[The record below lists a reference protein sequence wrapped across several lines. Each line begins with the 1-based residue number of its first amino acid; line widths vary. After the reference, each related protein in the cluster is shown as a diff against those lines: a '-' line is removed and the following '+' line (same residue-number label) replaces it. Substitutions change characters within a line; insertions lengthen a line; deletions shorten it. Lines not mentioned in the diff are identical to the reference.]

1 VSIRIGLEKSLQ
13 SIKDKIYSMFDLT
26 KQSIWLSINYLLE
39 GQIDALEKIKDIE
52 KHSDIL
58 NLEVQEECMT
68 VLVRQQPVA
77 KDARFVVAMMEIS
90 SFFERIND
98 LSLEISEL
106 HPTKVSAE
114 LVDVKNNIMWMI
126 KRITN
131 MIDLNEDSLRT
142 GRIQALDKKLASL
155 DDDIDTLFEE
165 SMRKI
170 VQYLKK
176 ETKNVEDAV
185 KLLYIIR
192 HLERIGDIVAKTG
205 TRIIYIEKGRWIF
218 IK

>member
-1 VSIRIGLEKSLQ
+1 MRIRLQQALE
-13 SIKDKIYSMFDLT
+13 SIKDKVFNLFYIT
-26 KQSIWLSINYLLE
+26 KENISLSIMYLLGE
-39 GQIDALEKIKDIE
+39 APNALERIRELEIK
-52 KHSDIL
+52 SDYINL
-58 NLEVQEECMT
+58 NVIEECIT

-106 HPTKVSAE
+106 HPTKVKNPKLE
-114 LVDVKNNIMWMI
+114 KIKNNIMWMI
-126 KRITN
+126 KRIIY
-131 MIDLNEDSLRT
+131 MIDVNEESLRT
-142 GRIQALDKKLASL
+142 GRIVNIDNTLSSL
-155 DDDIDTLFEE
+155 DNDIDNLYNE
-165 SMRKI
+165 SLRLLI
-170 VQYLKK
+170 DYLRESK
-176 ETKNVEDAV
+176 EDVEDAV

-205 TRIIYIEKGRWIF
+205 SRIIYIEKGKWIF

>member
-218 IK
+218 NK

>member
-1 VSIRIGLEKSLQ
+1 MSIRIGLEKSLQ

>member
-1 VSIRIGLEKSLQ
+1 MSIRIGLEKSLQ

-39 GQIDALEKIKDIE
+39 GQIDAFEKIKDIE